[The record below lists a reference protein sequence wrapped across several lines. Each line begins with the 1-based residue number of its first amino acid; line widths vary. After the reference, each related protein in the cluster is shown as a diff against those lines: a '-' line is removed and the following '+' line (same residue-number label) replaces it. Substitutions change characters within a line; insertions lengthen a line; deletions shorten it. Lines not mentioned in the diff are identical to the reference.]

1 MIRVVLAIV
10 TALTP
15 SGADPIRCLRSRNFV
30 NVIVAGKQPALQY
43 LDIGAAVR
51 HVENGIGIWG

>member
-1 MIRVVLAIV
+1 
-10 TALTP
+10 
-15 SGADPIRCLRSRNFV
+15 V